1 MPGSIRE
8 QVAEILRLSAVLAK
22 DVPGRV
28 KRQVR
33 VVVRSYKEKM
43 RQMFPAEDES
53 PSSEDDSDFDSSSED
68 SSGADS
74 SDEEWLPS
82 DASDSDAE
90 EEPLLLGVLLPIGA
104 SAYQS
109 PWYAAGTAWSRPGEY
124 PFPHSSFHCPPA
136 TVLQLESWHAQLF
149 DQRCNCVNSQ
159 LGGRCICDQL
169 FAGWLT
175 DEREAAADNT
185 ECRER
190 CPNNEQRKRC
200 YREVAKGL
208 FEDLHGKRRRL
219 PHCIVA
225 RIRAIWP
232 AQTGL
237 YMGFKMK

>member
-1 MPGSIRE
+1 MPSIRE
-8 QVAEILRLSAVLAK
+8 QVAEILRLSANLAK

-28 KRQVR
+28 NRQVR
-33 VVVRSYKEKM
+33 VALRSYRDRM
-43 RQMFPAEDES
+43 RQMFPSDYDS
-53 PSSEDDSDFDSSSED
+53 PSSDSDSDVSL
-68 SSGADS
+68 DS
-74 SDEEWLPS
+74 SDEETDDEWLPS
-82 DASDSDAE
+82 EGSDSDDE
-90 EEPLLLGVLLPIGA
+90 EETLLLGVLLPIGA

-109 PWYAAGTAWSRPGEY
+109 PWYADGTAWSRPGVH
-124 PFPHSSFHCPPA
+124 PHPYNSLHCPPA
-136 TVLQLESWHAQLF
+136 TVEQLERWDSQLF

-175 DEREAAADNT
+175 DEQEAAAVKT

-200 YREVAKGL
+200 YREVAKDL

-232 AQTGL
+232 AETGL